1 MKFKKEK
8 FTEEWQLYEK
18 GKEYNYSINL
28 YDTVNTNER
37 FYRGDQWD
45 SIDAKGL
52 PTPVFNI
59 FKRIINYFTSTIMQS
74 SVAMRFS
81 FVSPYGAGT
90 GISEEEAN
98 SICDTLNS
106 IVDLRCEK
114 IKFDRLLA
122 DSLTEA
128 AITGDAVCYTYWD
141 PSVKT
146 GQPFSGDFVSVL
158 VDNTNVFFG
167 DPNSRDVEKQPFIL
181 IAQRETV
188 SSLKEQAKRNGI
200 PEHEIDKITPDDDTF
215 TQSGDMARKELE
227 NTKCISL
234 IKLWR
239 GENGKIHYRKSV
251 RNAIITDTVDTGL
264 NRYPVALFNWSSIKN
279 SWHGQAVATGM
290 IDNQIFINKAFAM
303 VMKHMMDTAFS
314 KVVYDST
321 IIDNWSNKV
330 GEAIAVNGPV
340 ENVAKVLNAGQMQSG
355 MLDVIN
361 LAIAHTKEFLGAT
374 DTALGNVE
382 PTNTSA
388 IIALQQA
395 SNIPLENIKRA
406 FYQYVEDI
414 GLIWLDFMFTYYD
427 EKRLVCVRNGK
438 KNTFK
443 RFDVKKYSNILFGC
457 RVDVGATSYW
467 SEIASINTLDNLLNK
482 GLITLKQYL
491 ERLPDNIIPRKK
503 ELIEENMKL
512 TKGLDDEAKNDEPT
526 DFRRDL

>member
-1 MKFKKEK
+1 MIEFLKFKKEK
-8 FTEEWQLYEK
+8 HTEEWELYEK

-52 PTPVFNI
+52 PTLVFNI

-74 SVAMRFS
+74 AVTMRFS

-98 SICDTLNS
+98 NICDTINS

-141 PSVKT
+141 PSIKT
-146 GQPFSGDFVSVL
+146 GQLFSGDFVSVL

-167 DPNSRDVEKQPFIL
+167 DPNSRDVEKQPYIL

-188 SSLKEQAKRNGI
+188 SSLKEQARRNGI
-200 PEHEIDKITPDDDTF
+200 PEHVIDKITPDDDTL

-234 IKLWR
+234 TKLWR

-251 RNAIITDTVDTGL
+251 RNAIITNTVDTGL
-264 NRYPVALFNWSSIKN
+264 NRYPIALFNWSPIKN

-340 ENVAKVLNAGQMQSG
+340 ENVAKVLSAGQMQSG

-374 DTALGNVE
+374 DTALGNVK

-395 SNIPLENIKRA
+395 SNIPLENIRRA
-406 FYQYVEDI
+406 FYQYIEDI

-438 KNTFK
+438 KNTFV
-443 RFDVKKYSNILFGC
+443 RFDVKKYNNMRFGC

-503 ELIEENMKL
+503 ELIEEYMNM
-512 TKGLDDEAKNDEPT
+512 TKGLENEAENDEPT
-526 DFRRDL
+526 DS